1 MAKRARFAGRMAA
14 HAIAFALLRLGI
26 SSATGRTLRPID
38 AFRVYALGVLLAKI
52 VLFR

>member
-1 MAKRARFAGRMAA
+1 MAGLGRLAARMAA

-26 SSATGRTLRPID
+26 SAATGRNLRPMD
-38 AFRVYALGVLLAKI
+38 ALWVYALGAILAKI